1 MRAIQDIA
9 PGRYNGL
16 DFGCQH
22 RQSVRSC
29 AGRVGR
35 AAGTTCHALNAV
47 AAEAKHPF
55 RYNHGGASAADGDC
69 ILRPADRVGRQGGD
83 FGGLDFLRR
92 GSAARHTSTNDTAD
106 DRTADDRTGNDRT
119 GNDRTANHRA
129 GTNHR
134 TDDDHTSTDNTGT
147 DDTGND
153 RTSNDCTGTNHRA
166 ATNDR
171 TRANDGRISTGKHC
185 AVAFHDANSRLHAG

>member
-55 RYNHGGASAADGDC
+55 RYNHGGASAADGGC
-69 ILRPADRVGRQGGD
+69 VLRPADRVGRQGGD
-83 FGGLDFLRR
+83 FGGLDTLRR
-92 GSAARHTSTNDTAD
+92 GSAARHTSTNDTAG
-106 DRTADDRTGNDRT
+106 DRTGNDRA
-119 GNDRTANHRA
+119 GNDLTD
-129 GTNHR
+129 TNH
-134 TDDDHTSTDNTGT
+134 DHTNT

-153 RTSNDCTGTNHRA
+153 CTSNDCTGTNHRA